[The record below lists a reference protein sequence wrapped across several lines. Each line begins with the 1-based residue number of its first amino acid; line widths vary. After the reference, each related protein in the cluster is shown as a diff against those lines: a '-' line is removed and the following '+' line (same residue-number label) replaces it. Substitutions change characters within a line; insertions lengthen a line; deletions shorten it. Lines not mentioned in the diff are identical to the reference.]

1 MPCFA
6 FDDMENRDGSEVAA
20 ADAGLPRSRVCVAAV
35 WRDTRTKVLKG
46 YRPEQLRRSLAFG
59 LLAAYHSYV
68 FLAAALSII
77 ILSGNLILAWF
88 ISWFQEVRNGDGALD
103 PGKVSLG
110 YYLAVLLRCWLLIH
124 LSAELLRCTIWL
136 VEDCWE
142 VQTFQTYRRICTGA
156 AFRKMRE
163 AQPEPAVAKQLSCS
177 DWAHGSS
184 WQWWVDL
191 PIQALIYATIDVVPL
206 VFAVPSLFRLD
217 LVSFLSSL
225 FATACS
231 AGVVHVVILYAAWTL
246 SDVAAKV
253 VAWNA
258 LPISDM
264 SDIRPPPSPEVL
276 PESQADEPPEDEDP
290 LRPAN
295 FCALCGGVLHLGW
308 VMILKALFFAALVVF
323 AIQRDM
329 ADENPFWLVAALL
342 LGVAFWHSI
351 FAQGL
356 ELLAGRLEMSSS
368 RSCLPCC
375 GADEEAQTLSG
386 EGDARFLCV
395 PVQLAAKLQ
404 VWGAAHA
411 GLSAAALA
419 GQYELAVYALLLQLT
434 LFGNFRWVEGA
445 IFILL
450 LILLLLFRR
459 ATLLRLG
466 NWCAFFGL
474 LESTFFVILAVA
486 INAAYS
492 GSAGGAVLVMALLLQ
507 CTLTRDELRAWR
519 IWRAVTLGLHCSLVG
534 VVALCMWSMQGGS
547 GWTEAQP
554 RGVSTYTTYPWCD
567 LQWPLG
573 RQGSDRYLTVT
584 NFADI
589 CAMTNLPGSDF
600 NATLESQF
608 PGWTLVFERR
618 AGKSLSDKGR
628 DGYYDW
634 TTFFELADPQNEST
648 LFAVRGTQSP
658 LEVLQDVNIFT
669 PVVLTQIAAF
679 FGPDLT
685 SSVTKTVFSLFAGLP
700 SIDKDFFQAFL
711 AHVRARVRSDPSR
724 RYYLTGHSLGG
735 GLAKLVALEVG
746 QPSVTFAAPGLRYTS
761 QMLLSKETQAIYNGN
776 ELLEAGEHLSTVVVP
791 EHDLVSRIDQQLGA
805 QLGVAC
811 VITWR
816 LFNHLKLRLLERPW
830 ITEVHKLRVSQL
842 LNDDAAADAIAAE
855 LRTYGCSLA
864 GTPGTVQLRTGQTMW
879 NFYQQNLREL
889 PECLAKMQDRGV
901 PVDAATLAR
910 LEDISSKDLETK
922 TNLLRE
928 TLKSIRKPDGS
939 LLCEDASA
947 ININSSQQLQTL
959 LFGGARNKFN
969 SFETLQVTRCFHS
982 AEAHWLAIAC
992 ARLREEA
999 CRQVRLF
1006 FIVAAGS
1013 VPDLQQKEHCLGL
1026 TFVSLLLQKPWP
1038 SFAVVERE
1046 QYQVKRQ
1053 LAEAG
1058 FNEEAVGNVWVEAAL
1073 GYLSDCKRIET
1084 NARMLKALQKA
1095 VVKDRIHPS
1104 WQFAT
1109 STGRLTCSQPNLHS
1123 LVAGTKDIYGVR
1135 AAFKAQPGHKLVL
1148 ADYSQLELR
1157 ILAHISQCRIMSQG
1171 LHQGGD
1177 YHAQVAVE
1185 MFDHVREA
1193 VEKDGVTVDNSGAQT
1208 VRHSAQESADR
1219 QGLVLRCLPI
1229 PLAIMGIMDLTV
1241 GDLTPEKGEKKCC
1254 CCCCSCF
1261 GFVIFILFVTS
1272 FQQVNR
1278 LHAGLLR
1285 NGLTG
1290 EVGLERAYLQGRYFV
1305 GFWNEFVHFPT
1316 TLNTIEFADEAV
1328 EEGVQQL
1335 GKLRSRDK
1343 DGKQI
1348 WLDVS
1353 VQYRIYPEEL
1363 PQIYREMT
1371 KVYEDVYISELRGA
1385 LQQVT
1390 NEFAIDQ
1397 AWRDYPSVQKKM
1409 HDVCKAVLL
1418 QRHAECWGLQ
1428 LWGIRLQVEYE
1439 NQLIRTQVRKQAEET
1454 ARATQ
1459 LQTEYRQKTEV
1470 ILAEYA
1476 PALTMPDGAS
1486 RTIINQKGVADK
1498 NRIERDSV
1506 SAAQSALVTA
1516 QGEVLKIVQD
1526 EVKLN
1531 ATEWMPE
1538 RIMTPE
1544 QLVQYQRILML
1555 KNKKSANFAVKSI
1568 GQSQSVSTSHHDTA
1582 LCVLAVPCVRGPR
1595 RILSGYRMLPRN
1607 VPESAFPE
1615 ERNRAKAV
1623 NFGIIYGMTSSRLAE
1638 DLDIPKEEATALM
1651 QAWYKNKPMVQSWKK
1666 RVEEHAQ
1673 QEQVSLSLLG
1683 RERHLPL
1690 LDDQA
1695 SAFYREKSK
1704 RAAVNFA
1711 IQGSAADV
1719 VTAVMLQLENCQE
1732 LKQMGYHMI
1741 MQVHDEIILDG
1752 PEEHAEKAAEILREI
1767 MMKPFKEIQ
1776 QNYEF
1781 RVPLEVNIAIGD
1793 TLQAKA

>member
-1 MPCFA
+1 A
-6 FDDMENRDGSEVAA
+6 K
-20 ADAGLPRSRVCVAAV
+20 ADA
-35 WRDTRTKVLKG
+35 
-46 YRPEQLRRSLAFG
+46 
-59 LLAAYHSYV
+59 
-68 FLAAALSII
+68 AL
-77 ILSGNLILAWF
+77 
-88 ISWFQEVRNGDGALD
+88 
-103 PGKVSLG
+103 
-110 YYLAVLLRCWLLIH
+110 
-124 LSAELLRCTIWL
+124 
-136 VEDCWE
+136 
-142 VQTFQTYRRICTGA
+142 
-156 AFRKMRE
+156 
-163 AQPEPAVAKQLSCS
+163 
-177 DWAHGSS
+177 
-184 WQWWVDL
+184 
-191 PIQALIYATIDVVPL
+191 QALRSPETFTKFVEYAT
-206 VFAVPSLFRLD
+206 LD
-217 LVSFLSSL
+217 
-225 FATACS
+225 A
-231 AGVVHVVILYAAWTL
+231 
-246 SDVAAKV
+246 
-253 VAWNA
+253 
-258 LPISDM
+258 
-264 SDIRPPPSPEVL
+264 
-276 PESQADEPPEDEDP
+276 
-290 LRPAN
+290 
-295 FCALCGGVLHLGW
+295 
-308 VMILKALFFAALVVF
+308 
-323 AIQRDM
+323 
-329 ADENPFWLVAALL
+329 
-342 LGVAFWHSI
+342 
-351 FAQGL
+351 
-356 ELLAGRLEMSSS
+356 
-368 RSCLPCC
+368 
-375 GADEEAQTLSG
+375 
-386 EGDARFLCV
+386 
-395 PVQLAAKLQ
+395 
-404 VWGAAHA
+404 
-411 GLSAAALA
+411 
-419 GQYELAVYALLLQLT
+419 
-434 LFGNFRWVEGA
+434 
-445 IFILL
+445 
-450 LILLLLFRR
+450 
-459 ATLLRLG
+459 
-466 NWCAFFGL
+466 
-474 LESTFFVILAVA
+474 
-486 INAAYS
+486 
-492 GSAGGAVLVMALLLQ
+492 
-507 CTLTRDELRAWR
+507 
-519 IWRAVTLGLHCSLVG
+519 
-534 VVALCMWSMQGGS
+534 
-547 GWTEAQP
+547 
-554 RGVSTYTTYPWCD
+554 
-567 LQWPLG
+567 
-573 RQGSDRYLTVT
+573 
-584 NFADI
+584 
-589 CAMTNLPGSDF
+589 
-600 NATLESQF
+600 
-608 PGWTLVFERR
+608 
-618 AGKSLSDKGR
+618 
-628 DGYYDW
+628 
-634 TTFFELADPQNEST
+634 
-648 LFAVRGTQSP
+648 
-658 LEVLQDVNIFT
+658 
-669 PVVLTQIAAF
+669 
-679 FGPDLT
+679 
-685 SSVTKTVFSLFAGLP
+685 
-700 SIDKDFFQAFL
+700 
-711 AHVRARVRSDPSR
+711 
-724 RYYLTGHSLGG
+724 
-735 GLAKLVALEVG
+735 
-746 QPSVTFAAPGLRYTS
+746 
-761 QMLLSKETQAIYNGN
+761 
-776 ELLEAGEHLSTVVVP
+776 
-791 EHDLVSRIDQQLGA
+791 
-805 QLGVAC
+805 

-855 LRTYGCSLA
+855 LRTYGTKPKPFSCARRSTKTSEFRSLA

-910 LEDISSKDLETK
+910 LEDISRKDLETK

-969 SFETLQVTRCFHS
+969 SLETLQVTRSFHS
-982 AEAHWLAIAC
+982 AE
-992 ARLREEA
+992 
-999 CRQVRLF
+999 
-1006 FIVAAGS
+1006 GS
-1013 VPDLQQKEHCLGL
+1013 GKKRFELSSLGL
-1026 TFVSLLLQKPWP
+1026 EPGKKSIDFTDKGWP
-1038 SFAVVERE
+1038 STRKEAVAQLRSRGE
-1046 QYQVKRQ
+1046 VKRQ

-1058 FNEEAVGNVWVEAAL
+1058 FNEEAVGNVEAAL
-1073 GYLSDCKRIET
+1073 GYLSDCKQIET
-1084 NARMLKALQKA
+1084 NARMLTALQKA

-1261 GFVIFILFVTS
+1261 GFIIFILFITS

-1470 ILAEYA
+1470 ILAEYVA
-1476 PALTMPDGAS
+1476 NV
-1486 RTIINQKGVADK
+1486 TIINQKGVADK

-1793 TLQAKA
+1793 TLQAKETGGGGENPVPLICDPLATIMIHEIREIGGCPLSHENKLVMQRRQIGFWKKTSSAVVPFDQEAQCDRRNEVKLLTPDAQSKLGSTSNSTACSDDVMHRPELRTPTPGSSPSESTCSYTTGSANVSMDPPSSPLAESEDDRRTSLRSTAVAPPHSPRVVEEVLQDSTKEATPDFKLSPSEIYAAVAAEFGEETASLLQSTKWDKRQRGLQSISAVLNGSDLEGVAVALPGSARSTKGLFRERAAAWEVSCLVLNHVLRDKVIPVGLTALELFRDTFQNIDVSISAAQVQHAVSVLIEHVMFRIGDSNVRLHEGARRDLVLAASRQLLGIGGVLDRLQQRLETAPPKGGERNKVMFGILDTVAEIIRSYSESSSTGPPSPHTWSIDVISGFIAAGMEESLGPRVRNSSVALAAAVYRLRGPKVAETLMAGLRPAKKALLREKFQEIDEEGGSGEPEEEEDSQGGDVRPDLDDCLHVCSALPVLPGVVAGEEESLMDGILEETGLVFNGAGIHNDEARRRSIRKSVSFCQEDDIVEVEQHQDEELLLDHEVWALGIDVEEIDEQEALLREILMGSEDEDEDTPRTPIREPHHEVLSVDAC